1 MMEGFPRHYCKGPS
15 TKEQVFHVGG
25 VAFKYKEEKLE
36 VLYLGQEMW
45 VLVMLVVKG
54 RYYKFVITLWVDRW
68 MWI

>member
-1 MMEGFPRHYCKGPS
+1 
-15 TKEQVFHVGG
+15 VGG